1 MQIRI
6 TLHPINSVSFFFYPI
21 TNITVIYINF
31 RWLVF
36 GFWDRIFD
44 KLFFIRITKIRVLY
58 LCLWWYFSRC
68 EGISFRQRTKSE
80 FTTRIRFLLSCSLMT
95 KKLFFFFISSLS
107 NQTLIKKKHDRIYSD
122 KRINQST
129 HLVSS
134 IIRFC
139 AFFKQ
144 IVFSHNCRTE
154 RGVVRSN

>member
-95 KKLFFFFISSLS
+95 KKLFFFLFLLYRIRHWL
-107 NQTLIKKKHDRIYSD
+107 KKNMIEFTATNGS
-122 KRINQST
+122 INR
-129 HLVSS
+129 H
-134 IIRFC
+134 I
-139 AFFKQ
+139 
-144 IVFSHNCRTE
+144 
-154 RGVVRSN
+154 